1 MTDAPL
7 LSVRGLKKHYPVTKG
22 LLNREVGRVRAVDGI
37 DFDVRRG
44 ETLGL
49 VGESGCG
56 KSTAA
61 RTLLR
66 LEEPTIGTVAVDGE
80 DIGEYDQ
87 PALKRLRRRVQMI
100 FQDPSSTFDPRMTI
114 GEAVAEPLATHGL
127 HDDERRQ
134 GVVEDALERVGLSEE
149 DYDRYPHEF
158 SGGQKQ
164 RIALARALVLS
175 PELLVAD
182 EPVSALDVSVQA
194 EILGL
199 LDDLKRE
206 FDLSML
212 VISHDMNVVSQVC
225 DRIAVMYL
233 GEIVEIGP
241 TEEIFDNPQHPYTQA
256 LLSSV
261 PTLNPQARGQTVEL
275 SGDVPDPADP
285 PTGCRFHTR
294 CPAVIQPEGYTFEQE
309 NWRAVMDFRVD
320 LTNGRIDLNTH
331 REILVAEGEAET
343 TEAVTDEQLQRALR
357 REYDIPASLTDD
369 DAEAVLSTA
378 LGEIVAGDGD
388 AAESRLSVEFVSVCE
403 QGHPTL
409 QETDAGHSAAC
420 HLHDETKT
428 TVTAESTLSIE
439 D

>member
-1 MTDAPL
+1 MTDEPL
-7 LSVRGLKKHYPVTKG
+7 LSVRGLKKHYPITEG
-22 LLNREVGRVRAVDGI
+22 LLSREVGRVRAVDGI
-37 DFDVRRG
+37 DFDIHRG

-61 RTLLR
+61 RALLR
-66 LEEPTIGTVAVDGE
+66 LEEPTAGTVAIDGE

-87 PALKRLRRRVQMI
+87 SALKRLRRRVQMV

-127 HDDERRQ
+127 HDSEHRRE
-134 GVVEDALERVGLSEE
+134 VVEDALERVGLSEG

-164 RIALARALVLS
+164 RIALARALVLN
-175 PELLVAD
+175 PALLVAD

-199 LDDLKRE
+199 LSDLKRE

-212 VISHDMNVVSQVC
+212 VISHDMGIVSQVC

-241 TEEIFDNPQHPYTQA
+241 TDEVFNDPQHPYTRS

-261 PTLNPQARGQTVEL
+261 PTLDPYARGQAGGL
-275 SGDVPDPADP
+275 SGEVPDPADP
-285 PTGCRFHTR
+285 PSGCRFHTR

-309 NWRAVMDFRVD
+309 NWRDVMDLRVAVA
-320 LTNGRIDLNTH
+320 NRRIDLDTH
-331 REILVAEGEAET
+331 REILVAEGEATT
-343 TEAVTDEQLQRALR
+343 TEQVTDEQLRTALR
-357 REYDIPASLTDD
+357 QEYDISASLTDD
-369 DAEAVLSTA
+369 NAEAVLSTA
-378 LGEIVAGDGD
+378 LGEIVTGDRD
-388 AAESRLSVEFVSVCE
+388 AAESRLSTEFASVCE
-403 QGHPTL
+403 QNHPAS
-409 QETDAGHSAAC
+409 QETDAGHPAAC
-420 HLHDETKT
+420 HLHDETKR
-428 TVTAESTLSIE
+428 TAIADSSLSE